1 MSVRYKHFVV
11 ESALPKLTELG
22 VASPQN
28 NERLSDDELERLLR
42 G

>member
-1 MSVRYKHFVV
+1 MSVHYNHYVV

-22 VASPQN
+22 IVSPQN
-28 NERLSDDELERLLR
+28 NEPLSDEELERLLR